1 MRPISRALHNKSRF
15 TLSLSALSA
24 IARRLFLP
32 PTSAALEN
40 SHAPLCSAQLAVVFK
55 HRTASPESQAH
66 LSLLFQEHYT
76 MKALFILVLS
86 INNVNF
92 VLGRTLAAALASA
105 SAATASPVNDL
116 VAAEEPPTARISL
129 RRLLRRR
136 VSPSDH
142 FIRLGTIAGSALPA
156 RNWVFVHIPKTGG
169 DSFQHDAQK
178 FLPLGSTL
186 VGNDETSF
194 AETPGKVGDMVV
206 LMRKPES
213 HVLSQ
218 FMQCAHS
225 PNWGMPTVRE
235 YESSHPSEAQF
246 PHTGVNPSPVYGGFV
261 EWLHHFESSSIAW
274 GCYNPRDLQATR
286 SQINSEHAPFPPH
299 STLTERLESLGA
311 VLITE
316 HYLASV
322 CLFEYRAVG
331 FLTPHCACT
340 ARSELKR
347 SSHHDAHGVPKHS
360 INDIDEKT
368 LELIRSMTRDDA
380 ELYAAALAR
389 FKAEVHEVFAAT
401 GVDLLCEEEER
412 KGSSETKIEVAA
424 DVREAEQILGKV
436 LP

>member
-1 MRPISRALHNKSRF
+1 M
-15 TLSLSALSA
+15 
-24 IARRLFLP
+24 
-32 PTSAALEN
+32 
-40 SHAPLCSAQLAVVFK
+40 
-55 HRTASPESQAH
+55 
-66 LSLLFQEHYT
+66 
-76 MKALFILVLS
+76 
-86 INNVNF
+86 
-92 VLGRTLAAALASA
+92 
-105 SAATASPVNDL
+105 
-116 VAAEEPPTARISL
+116 
-129 RRLLRRR
+129 
-136 VSPSDH
+136 
-142 FIRLGTIAGSALPA
+142 
-156 RNWVFVHIPKTGG
+156 HIPKTGG

-186 VGNDETSF
+186 VGNDEKSF
-194 AETPGKVGDMVV
+194 VQTRGKVGDMVV
-206 LMRKPES
+206 LLRKPES

-218 FMQCAHS
+218 FMECAFDHH
-225 PNWGMPTVRE
+225 WGIPIVGE

-274 GCYNPRDLQATR
+274 DCYNPRTLQTTR
-286 SQINSEHAPFPPH
+286 SQINSESEHAPFPPH

-331 FLTPHCACT
+331 FFTPHCACT

-401 GVDLLCEEEER
+401 GVDLLCEEEEQ
-412 KGSSETKIEVAA
+412 KGSSEKKIEVAA
-424 DVREAEQILGKV
+424 DIREVTAVMADLEAALELEEGMLPPRHNSQWGPRDYEGTGGLVTKLLHMNGFSQARADYKCGVTVDYAGCNPLGERTCCEHDTCNAKLSKLCDGHDHGLSNAHTCNGHAWATHDLAAYRTHSQTPWSCV
-436 LP
+436 SRHHPQLDGLVKELLALQKN

>member
-1 MRPISRALHNKSRF
+1 
-15 TLSLSALSA
+15 
-24 IARRLFLP
+24 
-32 PTSAALEN
+32 
-40 SHAPLCSAQLAVVFK
+40 
-55 HRTASPESQAH
+55 
-66 LSLLFQEHYT
+66 

-92 VLGRTLAAALASA
+92 VLGSTLAAALASA

-206 LMRKPES
+206 LVRKPES

-218 FMQCAHS
+218 FIMCKHS
-225 PNWGMPTVRE
+225 EWGTSTVRKWE
-235 YESSHPSEAQF
+235 VEHPSKAQF

-261 EWLHHFESSSIAW
+261 EWLHHFESSGKNYWSMRNAW
-274 GCYNPRDLQATR
+274 NCYDPRDLQATR

-331 FLTPHCACT
+331 FFTPHCACT

-347 SSHHDAHGVPKHS
+347 SSHHDAHGVPKHRYLFIS
-360 INDIDEKT
+360 LDRMSEYFTIFNDNIK
-368 LELIRSMTRDDA
+368 L
-380 ELYAAALAR
+380 
-389 FKAEVHEVFAAT
+389 
-401 GVDLLCEEEER
+401 
-412 KGSSETKIEVAA
+412 
-424 DVREAEQILGKV
+424 
-436 LP
+436 